1 MHNTP
6 PNILEKPPFLHF
18 HCQKTSLLFSIFSSP
33 LCLPNITSSPRH
45 FMLFRIRL
53 LMMIIKNAIK
63 RRIYVH
69 TYATPLPPT
78 RKGSMW
84 GRATSALRG
93 TETGEAAWKKKQKG
107 KIITNRIKATLDNE
121 GKNQPMATAT
131 GEGFF
136 FFCESWAT
144 NSNIGVWRN
153 EAMAAMMAA
162 AFSLVWYVP
171 AAPSLACF
179 PRQ

>member
-6 PNILEKPPFLHF
+6 PNILEKPSFLHF

-69 TYATPLPPT
+69 AYATPPHT
-78 RKGSMW
+78 HAR
-84 GRATSALRG
+84 
-93 TETGEAAWKKKQKG
+93 EACEAGQQAHCAEPKREKPREKKQKG

-136 FFCESWAT
+136 ANLELRTAT
-144 NSNIGVWRN
+144 TAFG
-153 EAMAAMMAA
+153 AM
-162 AFSLVWYVP
+162 
-171 AAPSLACF
+171 
-179 PRQ
+179 RQWLL